1 VRNTGTGTENNF
13 DITDNLSGI
22 LAFAEIVDTN
32 GGKLRGDTITW
43 EDVDIRR
50 GQTVTKTFRVRIKT
64 NLNSSQSFVLDNT
77 YGNSVTVTVPG
88 FSSIPFIAPKTGSSG
103 TSAAVFAGLLTSGFV
118 AFRKRRQLLNLIF
131 V

>member
-1 VRNTGTGTENNF
+1 MRHPGSCKENNF
-13 DITDNLSGI
+13 DITDNISGI

-64 NLNSSQSFVLDNT
+64 SLNSSQSFVLDNT

-118 AFRKRRQLLNLIF
+118 AFRKRRELMNLIF